1 MNILKLAIA
10 TSILTSTF
18 LTGAVVGQFLKKK
31 DIVNKL
37 KKLTIKK
44 NLSASS
50 KDNQD

>member
-1 MNILKLAIA
+1 MNILKIAIA
-10 TSILTSTF
+10 SSILTSTF
-18 LTGAVVGQFLKKK
+18 LTGAIVGQILKKK